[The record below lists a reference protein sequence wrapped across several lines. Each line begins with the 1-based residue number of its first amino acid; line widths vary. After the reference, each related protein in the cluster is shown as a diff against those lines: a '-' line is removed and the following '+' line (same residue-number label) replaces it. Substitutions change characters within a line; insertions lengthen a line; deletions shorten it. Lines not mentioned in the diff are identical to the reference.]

1 MAQAMK
7 TIGAVLNEASEANMR
22 DMESNRRSALTS
34 VQLKGQVA
42 DQRYQEEQR
51 GREREYLEGVK
62 GIYNEEMFVKKP
74 VSAQPAGAIP
84 TPDADGNFPAQQFVT
99 EAIDPSS
106 RQGMEAISRVQMR
119 TVALRQKLGLA
130 KPEEVQGLVDF
141 RRKVEAYGVADDF
154 KRAFGGDADAVKRI
168 ADQFKLEGLQS
179 VQSGQDEMG
188 FLNIF
193 AVSTKPD
200 GTKTRVPI
208 GHLAAAFS
216 PEIEAMMKGDREAIK
231 AKDERL
237 NNEADRRYKSDMGA
251 AALKNAETNSSRA
264 SKKMSDSD
272 AYRTLSDLESK
283 NAGKYLATGFTIRGP
298 SGKAETVPDDGA
310 SGLVHQFG
318 AMLIEQE
325 DFSGGRA
332 HVMAR
337 EMVSNINQRARSRY
351 DAELKAAQD
360 NLARL
365 KASGANRDE
374 VRAASQKVFDMED
387 NGVAYWQQYRQDL
400 VNQIL
405 SRANGSQQGE

>member
-1 MAQAMK
+1 MK

-22 DMESNRRSALTS
+22 DMDNNRRSALTS

-51 GREREYLEGVK
+51 GREREYLDGVRN
-62 GIYNEEMFVKKP
+62 IYNEEMFVKKP
-74 VSAQPAGAIP
+74 AQAQPSGAIP

-106 RQGMEAISRVQMR
+106 RPGMEAISRVQMR

-130 KPEEVQGLVDF
+130 KPEEIQGLVDF

-216 PEIEAMMKGDREAIK
+216 PEIDQMIKGSREAIK
-231 AKDERL
+231 AGDERL
-237 NNEADRRYKSDMGA
+237 NSESTRRYQDRQGLAAIENARANSARSTERAIANETHDRFEKRLADDPKKYVAPSRFTDMEGKEI
-251 AALKNAETNSSRA
+251 LDDQA
-264 SKKMSDSD
+264 SG
-272 AYRTLSDLESK
+272 YLNEFGLHLIE
-283 NAGKYLATGFTIRGP
+283 NEGYQAGKALMTARTALAQINSQALRVYE
-298 SGKAETVPDDGA
+298 SELEKA
-310 SGLVHQFG
+310 
-318 AMLIEQE
+318 
-325 DFSGGRA
+325 R
-332 HVMAR
+332 
-337 EMVSNINQRARSRY
+337 
-351 DAELKAAQD
+351 KAGDTA
-360 NLARL
+360 
-365 KASGANRDE
+365 
-374 VRAASQKVFDMED
+374 KVADMED
-387 NGVAYWQQYRQDL
+387 NGVNYWRRYRDWYADRLLQNYA
-400 VNQIL
+400 NQG
-405 SRANGSQQGE
+405 SAANAGK

>member
-51 GREREYLEGVK
+51 GRERDYLSK
-62 GIYNEEMFVKKP
+62 LKDIYNEEMFVKKP
-74 VSAQPAGAIP
+74 VSAQPTGAIP
-84 TPDADGNFPAQQFVT
+84 TPDADGNFPAQQFTT

-119 TVALRQKLGLA
+119 SVALRQQLGLA

-216 PEIEAMMKGDREAIK
+216 PEIDQMIKGSREAIK
-231 AKDERL
+231 AEDERL
-237 NNEADRRYKSDMGA
+237 NSESTRRYQDRQGLAAIENARANSARSTATAISNESTLIFENKLNTDPNKYVTPFRNFLNNDEPFVDDQARGFLSLLGGEFIESGGFKPGA
-251 AALKNAETNSSRA
+251 ALNTARSTLNSLNIAAKALYDKEVEAAKKAGDTDKLASLEENQVAIWQGHRQRLVDNYMENLRKQSSARNNS
-264 SKKMSDSD
+264 
-272 AYRTLSDLESK
+272 
-283 NAGKYLATGFTIRGP
+283 NAGK
-298 SGKAETVPDDGA
+298 
-310 SGLVHQFG
+310 
-318 AMLIEQE
+318 
-325 DFSGGRA
+325 
-332 HVMAR
+332 
-337 EMVSNINQRARSRY
+337 
-351 DAELKAAQD
+351 
-360 NLARL
+360 
-365 KASGANRDE
+365 
-374 VRAASQKVFDMED
+374 
-387 NGVAYWQQYRQDL
+387 
-400 VNQIL
+400 
-405 SRANGSQQGE
+405 